1 MAKNITALKNLYKQL
16 GGDEKDV
23 ASLTKTVEV
32 LNAITVLLGGEGKD
46 SKISDA
52 IDSIAAVA
60 DKVNGGEE

>member
-16 GGDEKDV
+16 GGSETDV
-23 ASLTKTVEV
+23 APMTKTVEV
-32 LNAITVLLGGEGKD
+32 LNAITALLGGEGKD
-46 SKISDA
+46 TKISDA

>member
-1 MAKNITALKNLYKQL
+1 MAKNITALKSLYKQL

-46 SKISDA
+46 TKISDA
-52 IDSIAAVA
+52 IESVA
-60 DKVNGGEE
+60 EVAPEINDGGK

>member
-46 SKISDA
+46 TKISDA
-52 IDSIAAVA
+52 IESVA
-60 DKVNGGEE
+60 EVVPEVNDGGK

>member
-23 ASLTKTVEV
+23 ATLTKTVEV

-46 SKISDA
+46 TKISDA
-52 IDSIAAVA
+52 IESVA
-60 DKVNGGEE
+60 EVAPEVNDGGK

>member
-23 ASLTKTVEV
+23 APMTKTVEV

-46 SKISDA
+46 TKISDA
-52 IDSIAAVA
+52 IESVA
-60 DKVNGGEE
+60 EVAPEINDGGK

>member
-46 SKISDA
+46 TKISDA
-52 IDSIAAVA
+52 IESVA
-60 DKVNGGEE
+60 EVAPEVNDGGK

>member
-16 GGDEKDV
+16 GGSETDV
-23 ASLTKTVEV
+23 APMTKTVEV

-46 SKISDA
+46 TKISDA